1 VRLGVPT
8 GLLTLVSPPGASLT
22 DTVGITRSRVRNV
35 LTMQKRSR
43 GLTCP
48 GDATSQLLS
57 SPPPHHAMG
66 RRHASASDGCRT
78 SKWCPRTWQLRTRIK
93 ICRLGPEQRMCPC
106 RVARA
111 CGERFS
117 LAGFESHV
125 ASADG
130 GTHAQCGCIG
140 LLCTPPP
147 PAAAALTSVR
157 SVPWDR

>member
-1 VRLGVPT
+1 MRAAW
-8 GLLTLVSPPGASLT
+8 GAYRFTNPSQS
-22 DTVGITRSRVRNV
+22 TRSKPHRYGWHYTQPCQECLDNAEAVQR
-35 LTMQKRSR
+35 
-43 GLTCP
+43 P
-48 GDATSQLLS
+48 DTSPLLS

-78 SKWCPRTWQLRTRIK
+78 NKWCPRTWQLRTRIK